1 MLHDKARSA
10 GFVLPPWMA
19 GARVEALTKNE
30 ASMSRLSDGGHAG
43 LSRPSIASEALG
55 LLPGE
60 MQEHFPAVP
69 GWRDKLKAKE
79 HFSAVPG
86 WRDKLKEEAV
96 AAHRFCARACTA
108 LCCSTR
114 TETLLHLK

>member
-1 MLHDKARSA
+1 M
-10 GFVLPPWMA
+10 
-19 GARVEALTKNE
+19 
-30 ASMSRLSDGGHAG
+30 
-43 LSRPSIASEALG
+43 ASEALG

-60 MQEHFPAVP
+60 MQEHFSAVP

-96 AAHRFCARACTA
+96 AAHRFCARACPA